1 MRNVIVELLPSI
13 DIFMHAMV
21 CLILRLAVLPY
32 DLIGLGNYLHVH
44 MRFNVSSKSQYS
56 TYR

>member
-1 MRNVIVELLPSI
+1 MRNVIVYLLPSI
-13 DIFMHAMV
+13 GIFMHVMV
-21 CLILRLAVLPY
+21 RLVLRLAVLPR
-32 DLIGLGNYLHVH
+32 DMIGLGNYLRVH